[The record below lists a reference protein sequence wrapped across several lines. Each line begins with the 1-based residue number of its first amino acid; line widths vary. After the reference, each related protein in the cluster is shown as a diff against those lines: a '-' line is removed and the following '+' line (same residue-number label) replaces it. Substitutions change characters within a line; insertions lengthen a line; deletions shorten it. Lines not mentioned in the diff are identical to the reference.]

1 MAEPRRRRAATE
13 EKLQRLLDATEEI
26 MLREGYAAVSSRS
39 VAAAVGIQAS
49 LVHYY
54 FPTIDDLFV
63 SVLQRRAEPNVE
75 RMGEAMTAPE
85 PLRAWW
91 HLASDP
97 RGTALFVELLAAA
110 NHRPALRAEVG
121 KVAQRI
127 RHMQVERLTTLIGE
141 YGLDVREFPPAL
153 IASAVQG
160 LAFALVSDRAAG
172 YDTAHEEAATAMS
185 QLIGRLESRR
195 AQRLAGA
202 S

>member
-1 MAEPRRRRAATE
+1 MAEPRRRRAATV

-63 SVLQRRAEPNVE
+63 AVLQRRAEPNVE
-75 RMGEAMTAPE
+75 RMAAALESPQ

-91 HLASDP
+91 DLASDP

-121 KVAQRI
+121 KVAYEVR
-127 RHMQVERLTTLIGE
+127 RMQMLRLEPLLAE
-141 YGLDVREFPPAL
+141 YGLDPDEFPPAL

-172 YDTAHEEAATAMS
+172 YDTAHEEAADAMTR
-185 QLIGRLESRR
+185 LLERLEARR
-195 AQRLAGA
+195 APA
-202 S
+202 